1 MAIALKTAAGK
12 FLKNTNGIFLGLIE
26 VSVIARVPVSTGG
39 NFTMANGD
47 IFHID
52 PMSQD
57 AINFSLMSGM
67 ETSAFYEWNGN
78 IQQTG
83 FGTIYDYSDLYDYD
97 GSELRVYESPYELSN
112 QIGSEQEQLYIQ
124 YCGEPIIVLRLNA
137 GYWEQIK

>member
-1 MAIALKTAAGK
+1 
-12 FLKNTNGIFLGLIE
+12 
-26 VSVIARVPVSTGG
+26 
-39 NFTMANGD
+39 
-47 IFHID
+47 
-52 PMSQD
+52 MSQD

-67 ETSAFYEWNGN
+67 ETSAFYEWDGQ

-83 FGTIYDYSDLYDYD
+83 FGTIYDYPDLYDYD

-112 QIGSEQEQLYIQ
+112 QIGNGQEQLYIQ